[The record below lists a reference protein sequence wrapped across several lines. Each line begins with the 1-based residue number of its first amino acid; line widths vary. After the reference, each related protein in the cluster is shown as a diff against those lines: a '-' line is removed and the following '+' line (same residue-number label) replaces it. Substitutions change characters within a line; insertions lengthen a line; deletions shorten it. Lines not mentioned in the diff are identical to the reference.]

1 MLCFLLNNFRED
13 REIDGMLV
21 DHFQKQEQVET

>member
-1 MLCFLLNNFRED
+1 MLCFLLNNFIVD
-13 REIDGMLV
+13 IKIDGMLV